1 MFSVSPEL
9 PPEVWALPSL
19 PSIQTG
25 VAAARAVCSLPGKP
39 EQSFC
44 QGNSK
49 EPSDKLTNFPFA
61 LFSPPLIS
69 FWKSFGEISERA
81 VSATSL
87 LLHHSEHCN
96 IIKLVKRKQWCLS
109 FLQTARCSFQGEAA
123 SQALPGTSGGGQDSS
138 FLFKASDLAF
148 RTEKPL
154 KQGFGSLWIQEIWIR
169 VCIGS
174 GSAQRGTPGS
184 AFWDSSSNQGPPS
197 SALLP
202 APQTHQNGD

>member
-1 MFSVSPEL
+1 MGTAILTIHPNEGGSS
-9 PPEVWALPSL
+9 
-19 PSIQTG
+19 QG
-25 VAAARAVCSLPGKP
+25 SLPGKP

-154 KQGFGSLWIQEIWIR
+154 KQGFGSLWIRGIWLR
-169 VCIGS
+169 VCIDLGVL
-174 GSAQRGTPGS
+174 GEGYLHLPFGRVHPI
-184 AFWDSSSNQGPPS
+184 
-197 SALLP
+197 SALHL
-202 APQTHQNGD
+202 QHCFQLLKDIKKGIKKISWNGLGWKRP

>member
-1 MFSVSPEL
+1 MGTAILLIHPA
-9 PPEVWALPSL
+9 WAGSSQGYL
-19 PSIQTG
+19 
-25 VAAARAVCSLPGKP
+25 CSLPGKS
-39 EQSFC
+39 QRSFC

-61 LFSPPLIS
+61 LLFFFFFPSLIS

-138 FLFKASDLAF
+138 FLFKVSNLAL
-148 RTEKPL
+148 RTEKTPL
-154 KQGFGSLWIQEIWIR
+154 KQGFRSLWIQEIWLR
-169 VCIGS
+169 VCNGS
-174 GSAQRGTPGS
+174 GSGQRGMDL
-184 AFWDSSSNQGPPS
+184 AFGRVHPVNGLHLQPCFQ
-197 SALLP
+197 LLKDIKV
-202 APQTHQNGD
+202 GI